1 MESAPCGR
9 DALSSHGL
17 NRSTFGD
24 EGLNCRVRDGFGWD
38 PLSMVA
44 PAGGG
49 PLAESY
55 SVVKR
60 TLRAA
65 WRAVA
70 RTSQDPIRI
79 AVIGNQMKSSAD

>member
-1 MESAPCGR
+1 
-9 DALSSHGL
+9 
-17 NRSTFGD
+17 
-24 EGLNCRVRDGFGWD
+24 
-38 PLSMVA
+38 MVA

-60 TLRAA
+60 TLGAA

-70 RTSQDPIRI
+70 RTSEDPIRI

>member
-1 MESAPCGR
+1 
-9 DALSSHGL
+9 
-17 NRSTFGD
+17 
-24 EGLNCRVRDGFGWD
+24 
-38 PLSMVA
+38 MVA

-49 PLAESY
+49 PHAEWY
-55 SVVKR
+55 SFIKR
-60 TLRAA
+60 TLGAA